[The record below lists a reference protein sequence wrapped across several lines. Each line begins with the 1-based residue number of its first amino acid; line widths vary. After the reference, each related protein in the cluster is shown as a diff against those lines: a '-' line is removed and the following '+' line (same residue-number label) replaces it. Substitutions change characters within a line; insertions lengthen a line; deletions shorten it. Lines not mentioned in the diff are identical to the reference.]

1 MDLLVLLSPLSTD
14 IICECSPKGM
24 EAKIARVQE
33 CYWLRRKMASF
44 VSQMCE
50 DGHGKNGG
58 KASKLRDA
66 GNAKFAAKEDLDSIR
81 LYTQVLQ

>member
-1 MDLLVLLSPLSTD
+1 MR
-14 IICECSPKGM
+14 PKGM

-58 KASKLRDA
+58 EALKLRDA

-81 LYTQVLQ
+81 LYTQVSR